1 MEEWV
6 LKSEPKFRYMLLDR
20 MRQDCRYY
28 FGNGNRNPENLC
40 QGDEKAQIEAM
51 KALWNSFPE
60 EDRPEW
66 LTWEDILEFERKM
79 IGGSYHS

>member
-28 FGNGNRNPENLC
+28 FGNDNCNPENLC

-51 KALWNSFPE
+51 KVLWNSFPE

-79 IGGSYHS
+79 IGGDDL